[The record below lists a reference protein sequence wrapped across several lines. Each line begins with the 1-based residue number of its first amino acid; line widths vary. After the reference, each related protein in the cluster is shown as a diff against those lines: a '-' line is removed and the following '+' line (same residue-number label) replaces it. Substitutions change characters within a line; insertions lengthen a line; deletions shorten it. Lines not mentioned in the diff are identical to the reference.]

1 TTTSPT
7 TTTESTTPSTKT
19 STHTPTISTTLIT
32 TTSTGSTTIS
42 STTITGSTTPT
53 IKSSTPTPTSTP
65 TISTTTP
72 TTATTSTTSPTT
84 TTVST
89 TLLTKSTTEK
99 PTTTTKTLTTTSI
112 STQSSTQSESTTGT
126 TSTGSTTETS
136 SITLLYFLKF
146 PSTDFPFLSP
156 LQQNETFYF
165 CNCTMATCV
174 GNNTLQIVP
183 YECPS
188 IKNITCTN
196 GRSPVLEYDEYQCCQ
211 HYECD
216 CECKGWGDHRITFDG
231 LYYGYQGNC
240 SYYLMKEIS
249 PMHDLEMY
257 IDNNRCDPTRDVSCR
272 RSLIVNYGKQSIKL
286 TIFNLTGQ
294 LPFWEQGVKVMSS
307 GVDLALEILR
317 LRVVVTFGKNGFS
330 VNLPY
335 KYFGGNT
342 EGQCGTCTNN
352 QKDDCGLQGGKGEES
367 CALMADS
374 WLLESDKNKI
384 ECKPSVPPGEP
395 LPEPTPCNS
404 SSICDLLLS
413 SVFAQCRQWISADTF
428 YKGCAYDSCRIHSQ
442 AVQCATL
449 EIYAAACAKI
459 GMCINWRSQTDQCA
473 SNCPSNKIYRPCGP
487 ADQPSCE
494 DRSCCLCNV
503 LTGCLDPDGTPRE
516 FNETFEYKCQNC
528 VCDESTKT
536 VICKPKPC
544 PTPAEQQCS
553 GPGYVLVNQ
562 TDPSDPCCTLHVC
575 RKTSNYNDLYYLQ
588 LEAPN
593 ICNNLSSSSNIRVP
607 KGKCCP
613 ERRCGEKSIF
623 IWPYGFNLLLSF
635 SQGFEYVKTNPADCC
650 GACVQTHCVINVN
663 GSTTPLKVDE
673 TWSPPE
679 NKCESKTCVKSGES
693 FTVISSKI
701 VCPFFQERNCKKV
714 VNVLISAPFYF
725 RYSEAAGAMEHSCSC
740 CKEKRINNRTI
751 DLACENGGH
760 VQFTYEHIEECGCGH
775 TECTTPAG
783 HLRRKRRFTLQ

>member
-1 TTTSPT
+1 
-7 TTTESTTPSTKT
+7 
-19 STHTPTISTTLIT
+19 
-32 TTSTGSTTIS
+32 
-42 STTITGSTTPT
+42 
-53 IKSSTPTPTSTP
+53 
-65 TISTTTP
+65 
-72 TTATTSTTSPTT
+72 
-84 TTVST
+84 
-89 TLLTKSTTEK
+89 
-99 PTTTTKTLTTTSI
+99 
-112 STQSSTQSESTTGT
+112 
-126 TSTGSTTETS
+126 
-136 SITLLYFLKF
+136 
-146 PSTDFPFLSP
+146 
-156 LQQNETFYF
+156 
-165 CNCTMATCV
+165 MATCV

-294 LPFWEQGVKVMSS
+294 PELEAYKNEVNLRLPFWEQGVKVMSS

-494 DRSCCLCNV
+494 DSPNDPTMNFTTEGCFCPEGMKLFSKDSNICVKSC
-503 LTGCLDPDGTPRE
+503 GCLDPDGTPRE

-575 RKTSNYNDLYYLQ
+575 QCESRACPEINMNC
-588 LEAPN
+588 PVGFR
-593 ICNNLSSSSNIRVP
+593 SNIRVP

-613 ERRCGEKSIF
+613 ERRCERKRVCVQDDVEYRPGSSVPAKTCEDCTCSA
-623 IWPYGFNLLLSF
+623 NSSF
-635 SQGFEYVKTNPADCC
+635 ADEMQIVCRPRQCKETCAEGFEYVKTNPADCC

-701 VCPFFQERNCKKV
+701 VCPFFQERNCKK
-714 VNVLISAPFYF
+714 
-725 RYSEAAGAMEHSCSC
+725 
-740 CKEKRINNRTI
+740 KRINNRTI